1 MNEETSAREEEAT
14 VAWPIG
20 AMGQESPGGSARQFG
35 SIRLIRRVGRGG
47 MGEVWLGRHE
57 ILGRDVAIKILSMQA
72 GGPADPAVAGFI
84 QGAKVAASRGHPGL
98 NRVFHADV
106 VEGFPYLVLE
116 FLDGPNLRDVL
127 ARSGRL
133 PPSIA
138 RTVIETVAEAVAE
151 LHHHDLVHRDLKPS
165 NIVLTRDGRIVV
177 TDFGLA
183 CMTPAAALRGG
194 AGGVAGTPAYM
205 APEMFDGVVSAR
217 TDVYAIGMTAY
228 HLLSGQPAF
237 RGTPDELRA
246 QHQHVAID
254 VEPLRAAD
262 VPEGL
267 IEVVVRAT
275 SKQILFRPKSAR
287 HALEAFRAAFRD
299 AGINRALPESIA
311 QHIREHPASPQ
322 ARPHAQEPSTSSM
335 EQTLAQF
342 AARKREHRSDISL
355 HHPAASDASH
365 VVDPAQAKRRRAER
379 RRIWLAYLVATPIG
393 GCAAIVTV
401 LFVMRHWWMWEH
413 WVEVDLAHTSG
424 IRRTAPAF
432 SSAGVSPLWAR
443 LLVMLG
449 PVGAFVIVPVC
460 VSVFLYRM
468 IRRVPLPPD
477 TESTRCGWCQ
487 HELRGIQTPVCAEC
501 GHRIGDRGPDEQG
514 MVPLGRRWPRRFAA
528 WSLLPMAFAIF
539 TFIAAM
545 VVSLV
550 VRVVV
555 GQFGV
560 VGIGGGV
567 YNVIPLA
574 VFPGLAMTL
583 AFYEGFLQFDIRY
596 SGRAWCRFC
605 KSELRDLLE
614 PVCPQC
620 GRRI

>member
-1 MNEETSAREEEAT
+1 MYSRKSELNKILRTDPCGWITIEIPAALVVEGAMNEETSAREEAAT

-116 FLDGPNLRDVL
+116 FLDGPNLREVL

-246 QHQHVAID
+246 QHQDVAVYVHRGNGGVAGRTRSGRSI
-254 VEPLRAAD
+254 R
-262 VPEGL
+262 G
-267 IEVVVRAT
+267 R
-275 SKQILFRPKSAR
+275 
-287 HALEAFRAAFRD
+287 RD
-299 AGINRALPESIA
+299 W
-311 QHIREHPASPQ
+311 
-322 ARPHAQEPSTSSM
+322 
-335 EQTLAQF
+335 
-342 AARKREHRSDISL
+342 
-355 HHPAASDASH
+355 
-365 VVDPAQAKRRRAER
+365 RRRLQHHAACR
-379 RRIWLAYLVATPIG
+379 FSGAGDDIG
-393 GCAAIVTV
+393 
-401 LFVMRHWWMWEH
+401 L
-413 WVEVDLAHTSG
+413 
-424 IRRTAPAF
+424 
-432 SSAGVSPLWAR
+432 
-443 LLVMLG
+443 
-449 PVGAFVIVPVC
+449 
-460 VSVFLYRM
+460 
-468 IRRVPLPPD
+468 
-477 TESTRCGWCQ
+477 
-487 HELRGIQTPVCAEC
+487 LRGISAVR
-501 GHRIGDRGPDEQG
+501 H
-514 MVPLGRRWPRRFAA
+514 
-528 WSLLPMAFAIF
+528 SLQRP
-539 TFIAAM
+539 
-545 VVSLV
+545 
-550 VRVVV
+550 RVVQV
-555 GQFGV
+555 
-560 VGIGGGV
+560 
-567 YNVIPLA
+567 L
-574 VFPGLAMTL
+574 
-583 AFYEGFLQFDIRY
+583 
-596 SGRAWCRFC
+596 
-605 KSELRDLLE
+605 
-614 PVCPQC
+614 
-620 GRRI
+620 